1 MKMGMM
7 QGRLSPPVGS
17 HMQEFPESWKDEFAL
32 LEECGLWS
40 IEWLITKG
48 RNSDNPILRDA
59 GLVSKYPISSVCVD
73 TLVDKRIFDFKYLH
87 SALAPLC
94 ALIDKHFS
102 VRTITIPLLEE
113 SSMVD
118 KLARKEFASHIVRLG
133 EAFPNI
139 NFSFEAELG
148 IEELREIISLCDN
161 FYVTYDTGNITSY
174 GIDHEEYIRAFSASI
189 NNVHLKDRTFSAE
202 TVEPTKGDTDFG
214 KIFESLERIGYNG
227 PYILQTARSIDGEE
241 KNTIMRHKK
250 IFENIYAE
258 AV

>member
-1 MKMGMM
+1 MKMGTM

-17 HMQEFPESWKDEFAL
+17 HMQEFPESWNDEFAL
-32 LEECGLWS
+32 LEECGLRS

-48 RNSDNPILRDA
+48 RNSDNPILKNTR
-59 GLVSKYPISSVCVD
+59 LVSKYPISSVCVD
-73 TLVDKRIFDFKYLH
+73 TLVDERIFDFKYLH
-87 SALAPLC
+87 NALEPLC
-94 ALIDKHFS
+94 VLIDRHFS

-118 KLARKEFASHIVRLG
+118 KLARKEFSSHIVRLG
-133 EAFPNI
+133 RAFPNI

-148 IEELREIISLCDN
+148 IEELREIISLCEN

-174 GIDHEEYIRAFSASI
+174 GIDHEEYIRAFSTRI

-214 KIFESLERIGYNG
+214 KIFESLKRIDYDG

-241 KNTIMRHKK
+241 KNTILRHKK
-250 IFENIYAE
+250 IFEDIYAE
-258 AV
+258 AI